1 MLDHFTQPLIKF
13 FSNFLYY
20 LLILGTLFSVFSLIY
35 FGIKIIIEKKVNDFK
50 RIILFVILGLTILG
64 IILIDRKIIFD
75 LINIFVPKF

>member
-1 MLDHFTQPLIKF
+1 MLDHLTQPLIKF

-20 LLILGTLFSVFSLIY
+20 LLILGVLFSVFSFIY